1 MNQKR
6 RIQELHILKNNS
18 FMPVIVYELNE
29 NDFQNKRVLKAE
41 IEEREL
47 HSSSFFEGLLLSDKE
62 KIFLLIEGIE
72 ALAQT
77 EQEKFIPLLKD
88 RRLGG
93 KKLPDTV
100 QIVLLMK
107 EKKNLNQTLLKY
119 CLM

>member
-1 MNQKR
+1 MIQKR
-6 RIQELHILKNNS
+6 RIQELHILKNNP

-41 IEEREL
+41 IEERAL
-47 HSSSFFEGLLLSDKE
+47 HSPSFFEGLLLSDKE

-72 ALAQT
+72 ALAQA

-93 KKLPDTV
+93 KKLPDMV

-107 EKKNLNQTLLKY
+107 ENKELNKTLLKY

>member
-6 RIQELHILKNNS
+6 RIQEFHILKNNP
-18 FMPVIVYELNE
+18 FMPVVVYELNE
-29 NDFQNKRVLKAE
+29 SDFQNKRILKAE

-47 HSSSFFEGLLLSDKE
+47 HSSSFFEELLLSDTE
-62 KIFLLIEGIE
+62 KIFLLIDGLD
-72 ALAQT
+72 ALAIT

-93 KKLPDTV
+93 KKLPETV
-100 QIVLLMK
+100 QIVLLMH
-107 EKKNLNQTLLKY
+107 EKKKLSSNLLKY